1 MAPGGDPKSGRIGL
15 CARLF
20 GVAAALLLVAGLSA
34 APTAAEMA
42 SATLAGASPATSA
55 GETPATSPGEFNL
68 EDIDSLVALIEDP
81 EARAVFVARLRAMAA
96 AKRGVEA
103 AETANAAEEIADGLL
118 AGLSERVRAA
128 STRVVA
134 AAGVILDA
142 PKLVAWLSG
151 QLSNAATRARWIDG
165 LWRILLVIAL
175 GLVGEWLA
183 SWLLARPRRAVEGLE
198 SDTVLLRLPFLVART
213 ILDLI
218 PIAVFAGGAYGALS
232 LVDAGK
238 AATLLALTIVNA
250 LLVVRAALALA
261 RALLVPRAPSLR
273 VLDLGNLTAAYLF
286 VWVRRLVTV
295 GVYGAFALEAAPL
308 LGLPAPAHAIFLILL
323 GLIIA
328 VMLIALVMQNRRP
341 VASWLR
347 GGQEADSEEDVPSA
361 SQSPGRSA
369 RTSPGISSLRGRF
382 ADIWHV
388 LAVLYLVASYLV
400 WALDMEGGFEF
411 LLRATLLSALV
422 LIVATLAAIGVR
434 RMVRRIFT
442 ISADLKSTYPML
454 EDRANRYLPAIQTV
468 LRAVIVAFAAVAIL
482 QAWGID
488 AFGWL
493 AGPSGRRV
501 VSGALTIAIILV
513 AALLFWEVVSSAI
526 ERYLG
531 QLDHDQHV
539 GGSARV
545 RTLLPLARKA
555 ILVVL
560 IVLVALVVLSEL
572 GINIAPLLAGA
583 GVIGLAIGFGAQT
596 LVKDIITGLFI
607 LIEDAVA
614 IGDIVD
620 VAGHVG
626 VVEGLSIRSI
636 RLRDIAGTVHTVPFS
651 EVTTVRNMSKDYS
664 YALID
669 AGVSYREDV
678 DEVIGVLEE
687 VGETARADADL
698 ADSIIEPLEV
708 MGVNELADSA
718 VIVRVRLKTLP
729 GKQYMVRRGFY
740 RLMKQAFDERG
751 IEIPFPHTTLYF
763 GEDKEGNAPAAN
775 LRVAG
780 EAEAAKLASA
790 PARKKKPAA
799 KTGTAPPGDMA
810 DMDGE

>member
-1 MAPGGDPKSGRIGL
+1 MAPGGDCKTGRIAA
-15 CARLF
+15 CARLI
-20 GVAAALLLVAGLSA
+20 GVAAALMLVVGLFAPYAAVAETSPGAGL
-34 APTAAEMA
+34 
-42 SATLAGASPATSA
+42 ATSSGASPGVSA
-55 GETPATSPGEFNL
+55 GAPIDDINL
-68 EDIDSLVALIEDP
+68 DDIDSLVALIEDP
-81 EARAVFVARLRAMAA
+81 EARAVFVARLRALAA
-96 AKRGVEA
+96 AKRGADEA
-103 AETANAAEEIADGLL
+103 KAANAAEEIADGLL
-118 AGLSERVRAA
+118 EGLSERVRAA
-128 STRVVA
+128 SARVVA
-134 AAGVILDA
+134 AAGVVLDA

-183 SWLLARPRRAVEGLE
+183 SWLLARPRHAVEGRD
-198 SDTVLLRLPFLVART
+198 SDTVLLRLPFLIART

-218 PIAVFAGGAYGALS
+218 PIAVFAGAAYGALS
-232 LVDAGK
+232 LAEAGA
-238 AATLLALTIVNA
+238 AATLLALTIINA

-273 VLDLGNLTAAYLF
+273 VLDLGNETAAYLF

-308 LGLPAPAHAIFLILL
+308 LGLPAAAHGIFLVLL

-328 VMLIALVMQNRRP
+328 AMLIALVMQNRRP
-341 VASWLR
+341 VAAWLR
-347 GGQEADSEEDVPSA
+347 GGQEPAGADEVSGTGSGA
-361 SQSPGRSA
+361 GLA
-369 RTSPGISSLRGRF
+369 SLRGRF

-388 LAVLYLVASYLV
+388 LAVLYLVTGYLV
-400 WALDMEGGFEF
+400 WALDVEGGFEF

-422 LIVATLAAIGVR
+422 LIVAALAAIGVR
-434 RMVRRIFT
+434 RTVRRIFT
-442 ISADLKSTYPML
+442 VSADLKSTYPLL

-482 QAWGID
+482 QAWGVD

-531 QLDHDQHV
+531 RLDGAANV
-539 GGSARV
+539 GGAARV

-560 IVLVALVVLSEL
+560 VVLVALVVLSEL

-583 GVIGLAIGFGAQT
+583 GVIGLAVGFGAQT

-614 IGDIVD
+614 IGDFVD
-620 VAGHVG
+620 VAGHAG

-636 RLRDIAGTVHTVPFS
+636 RLRDVAGTVHTVPFS
-651 EVTTVRNMSKDYS
+651 EVSTVRNMSKDFS

-669 AGVSYREDV
+669 AGVGYREDV
-678 DEVIGVLEE
+678 DEVIAVLEE
-687 VGETARADADL
+687 IGEAARADADL
-698 ADSIIEPLEV
+698 GPAIIEPLEV
-708 MGVNELADSA
+708 MGLNELADSA
-718 VIVRVRLKTLP
+718 VIVRVRLKTKP

-751 IEIPFPHTTLYF
+751 IEIPFPHTTVYF
-763 GEDKEGNAPAAN
+763 GEDKQGNAPAAN

-780 EAEAAKLASA
+780 EAEAARLA
-790 PARKKKPAA
+790 PAPAKKKPAKPA
-799 KTGTAPPGDMA
+799 PKASTAGTGDMA
-810 DMDGE
+810 DMGDGE